1 VESRFTPR
9 YYEIEQALRAEIA
22 VLVPGD
28 PVPSDADLS
37 RRFEVSR
44 MTVRQAFQ
52 ALVQEGLVERR
63 SGRGTFVADPP
74 SHRKA
79 TVLLGFSDEARRKG
93 RRPTSDVLESG
104 VRPPTAEESKALRR
118 PADDEVVFVT
128 RLRSTDARPI
138 ALERAV
144 LTSNCRFV
152 LDADLATT
160 SLHAALRRGGVHP
173 TRGRATI
180 FADHAGAVE
189 AELLEVVENHA
200 LLVERR
206 LIVDQFGT
214 PVEFTESRYAASRYD
229 LEVEFVVEAAPDAPS
244 ER

>member
-1 VESRFTPR
+1 MESRFTPR

-22 VLVPGD
+22 GLAPGD

-37 RRFEVSR
+37 RRFGVSR

-52 ALVQEGLVERR
+52 ALVNEGLVERLT
-63 SGRGTFVADPP
+63 GRGTFVAAPP
-74 SHRKA
+74 THRKA

-93 RRPTSDVLESG
+93 RRPTSELLEAG
-104 VRPPTAEESKALRR
+104 MRAPTAEECKALRC
-118 PADDEVVFVT
+118 PADEEVVFIT
-128 RLRSTDARPI
+128 RLRLTDDRPI

-144 LTSNCRFV
+144 LVGSCRFV
-152 LDADLATT
+152 LDSDLAKT
-160 SLHAALRRGGVHP
+160 SLHATLRRGGVHP

-189 AELLEVVENHA
+189 AELLDVAENHA

-206 LIVDQFGT
+206 LIVDQTGR
-214 PVEFTESRYAASRYD
+214 PVEYTESRYAAPRYD
-229 LEVEFVVEAAPDAPS
+229 LEVEFVVESAPGEA
-244 ER
+244 